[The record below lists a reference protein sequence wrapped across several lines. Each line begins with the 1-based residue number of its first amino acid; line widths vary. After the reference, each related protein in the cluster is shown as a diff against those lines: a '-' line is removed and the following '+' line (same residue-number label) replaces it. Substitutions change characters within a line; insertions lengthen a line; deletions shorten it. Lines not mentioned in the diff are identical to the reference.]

1 MREMGCVMTP
11 SGLHGFLCRP
21 ANKPT
26 HAFLSLSLSHSE
38 IGAHILS
45 GNVLD
50 PKALNTLL
58 PQWVT
63 ELPQATGSIP
73 TPVTDDEFFLL
84 TESSS
89 YALPHWILPP
99 QLHNDKNYIISLS
112 QLCRYLASTAE
123 ELGVEVYPGFA
134 AAAPII
140 ETTGGNGEAR
150 HCGVVR
156 GVTTRDVGRDKAGHP
171 KATFEAGVEVRGR
184 QTVLAEG
191 ARGSLT
197 EQLVHEF
204 DLRDG
209 KQPQAY
215 GLGLKEVWQV
225 PPEQFQSGLVQHTL
239 GWPLQDSPFSQTFG
253 GSFLY
258 HQDPNLV
265 LVGMVVGLDYANPY
279 LNPYK
284 EFQRFKTHPAIRRHL
299 EGGQCLSYGA
309 RVLNEGGYHS
319 IPKLTVPG
327 AVLVGC
333 AAGFLNAVKI
343 KGTHTALQS
352 GILAAEAL
360 FAALQD
366 GPSVAETG
374 ELPPE
379 PPVEVTAYSEAIEAS
394 WVTEELY
401 QVRNSHEAFA
411 RWGVGGG
418 LLYTGFTSF
427 VSRGRE
433 PWTLKHSKLDCD
445 TTGLAK
451 DYAPIAYPPPDNKL
465 TFDLLTNLQRSNT
478 FHEEDQPSHL
488 RIKPKLAYVPKSLS
502 LPVHAGPEQR
512 FCPAQV
518 YEYVGDGDQKELV
531 INAQNCIHCKCCSIK
546 MPREYIDWT
555 VPEGGGGPQYQ
566 LM

>member
-1 MREMGCVMTP
+1 MLF
-11 SGLHGFLCRP
+11 SLS
-21 ANKPT
+21 
-26 HAFLSLSLSHSE
+26 LSLSLSHSE

-150 HCGVVR
+150 HCRVVR